1 MAPPNIRSGLL
12 TGRSNPSSTQLHYQ
26 YPFATAP
33 DIIRSYQKDTFFQA
47 VLLENLSNVL
57 QTLYGTR
64 FIHNYTS
71 EARTFTELLYFGC
84 TTLIGNRTLGE
95 EYCDLVQVED
105 DTLKLPHILRRA
117 GYIVSTVLLPYLFS
131 KTLPAFR
138 AWVRLKFDR
147 NLRRLASC
155 NDSKVESIGSQ
166 RLQSYIISNLQT
178 LTSFSP
184 LYALSLSIFYF
195 KGSYYHIGKRLLGL
209 RYIFTKRLEPS
220 DQRIGYEVLGVLLV
234 LQMTVHGWLHLHN
247 TIQSN
252 SSTLSNPGTLRG
264 ESAVIDGRVEVGL
277 GSNATDNL
285 LLFESESASS
295 DASRSRLE
303 LSTHTLMLEQPMYAL
318 KDTDK
323 LGWIQGTQQR
333 KCTLCLEELKD
344 PSATTCGHVF
354 CWSCIANWI
363 KEKPECPLCRQSIMA
378 QHVLPLRG

>member
-1 MAPPNIRSGLL
+1 MASSNIRSDLL
-12 TGRSNPSSTQLHYQ
+12 TRPSCPSFTQVDYQ

-33 DIIRSYQKDTFFQA
+33 DIIRSYQKDTYFQG

-57 QTLYGTR
+57 RTLYGTR
-64 FIHNYTS
+64 FIHNYTQ
-71 EARTFTELLYFGC
+71 EARSFTELLYFGC

-95 EYCDLVQVED
+95 EYCDIVQVED
-105 DTLKLPHILRRA
+105 DTLKLPHITRRA
-117 GYIVSTVLLPYLFS
+117 GYIFSTVLLPYVFC
-131 KTLPAFR
+131 KILPAFR
-138 AWVRLKFDR
+138 AWVRLKLER
-147 NLRRLASC
+147 NVRRLARC
-155 NDSKVESIGSQ
+155 NDSKGESMGFQ
-166 RLQSYIISNLQT
+166 HLQNYIISHLTT

-184 LYALSLSIFYF
+184 LYALSLAIFYF
-195 KGSYYHIGKRLLGL
+195 RGSYYHIGKRLLGL

-220 DQRIGYEVLGVLLV
+220 GQRIGYEVLGVLLV

-247 TIQSN
+247 TIRSDP
-252 SSTLSNPGTLRG
+252 TIPANPGTLRG
-264 ESAVIDGRVEVGL
+264 GKVTINGGLEVGR
-277 GSNATDNL
+277 GSNAADDPL
-285 LLFESESASS
+285 HLESESASA

-303 LSTHTLMLEQPMYAL
+303 LSTHTLMLEQPRYAL

-323 LGWIQGTQQR
+323 LGWIQSTQQR

-354 CWSCIANWI
+354 CWSCIADWI